1 MLEPRAKEEAEKK
14 NKKPQARSGCFINI
28 LSQDLAPSVTS
39 KQNMHLHNIK

>member
-14 NKKPQARSGCFINI
+14 KPPQSRSGCFINI

>member
-14 NKKPQARSGCFINI
+14 KPTGCFVNI

-39 KQNMHLHNIK
+39 KQNMHMHSIK